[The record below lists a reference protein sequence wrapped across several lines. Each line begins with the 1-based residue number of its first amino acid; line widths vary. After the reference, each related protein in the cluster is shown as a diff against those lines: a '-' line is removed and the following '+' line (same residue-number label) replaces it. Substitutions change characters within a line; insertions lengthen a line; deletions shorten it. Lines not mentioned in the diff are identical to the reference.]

1 MKIPFY
7 KCNSK
12 GNSFI
17 IILGENTDNFNPNK
31 ITDICNL
38 GDNQKVDGLI
48 FLRESKSGDDWIGW
62 PTALGLGGQLNSN
75 SDIAIMTYYN
85 NDG

>member
-17 IILGENTDNFNPNK
+17 IILGENTANLNSNK
-31 ITDICNL
+31 IVDICNS

-48 FLRESKSGDDWIGW
+48 LLRKSKSGDDWLVW
-62 PTALGLGGQLNSN
+62 PKVLGLGGQSNSN
-75 SDIAIMTYYN
+75 SDI
-85 NDG
+85 